1 MFEASSNRLARF
13 LEISAL
19 SIALAHSGGSQYKAG
34 ILKIEPSGSKK
45 DYGRKS
51 TGWRER
57 RKGRWSAVRDSYLV
71 VMKEAGEVRYFT
83 SL

>member
-13 LEISAL
+13 LEVSAL
-19 SIALAHSGGSQYKAG
+19 FIALAHRGGAQLKAG
-34 ILKIEPSGSKK
+34 ILRIEPSGAKK

-51 TGWRER
+51 TNWIER

-71 VMKEAGEVRYFT
+71 IMKEAGEV
-83 SL
+83 

>member
-19 SIALAHSGGSQYKAG
+19 SIALAHRGGTQLKAG
-34 ILKIEPSGSKK
+34 ILKIEPNGMKK
-45 DYGRKS
+45 DYGRKG

-57 RKGRWSAVRDSYLV
+57 RKGRWSAVRESYLV
-71 VMKEAGEVRYFT
+71 IMKEAGEV
-83 SL
+83 SHEI